1 MVEQPLSLHQR
12 GPGVGGISTPWVLLA
27 GNTGWQGS
35 YIVIHLPIVT
45 SIIQD
50 EGHRPEC
57 DLSDAGILIDHL
69 SFILI
74 TLVSAKSDGLL
85 AG

>member
-57 DLSDAGILIDHL
+57 DLSDAGIFCREGVIEREGCGP
-69 SFILI
+69 
-74 TLVSAKSDGLL
+74 VR
-85 AG
+85 